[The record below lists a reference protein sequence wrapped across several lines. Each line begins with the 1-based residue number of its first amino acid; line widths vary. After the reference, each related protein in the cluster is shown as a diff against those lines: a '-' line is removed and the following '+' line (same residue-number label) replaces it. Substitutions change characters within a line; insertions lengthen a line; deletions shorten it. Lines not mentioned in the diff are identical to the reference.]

1 MVSGKQNL
9 KTMHILLFHTAYN
22 IMLIDWKRQEV
33 AIPNEESKII
43 KGFIF
48 NFIYVLFEF
57 CFFTVI
63 YTYPCF
69 TCIIKLKEKRKLKVA
84 KENSY

>member
-1 MVSGKQNL
+1 MKKVR
-9 KTMHILLFHTAYN
+9 LL
-22 IMLIDWKRQEV
+22 R
-33 AIPNEESKII
+33 
-43 KGFIF
+43 GFIF

-69 TCIIKLKEKRKLKVA
+69 TCIIKLKEKGRKWA